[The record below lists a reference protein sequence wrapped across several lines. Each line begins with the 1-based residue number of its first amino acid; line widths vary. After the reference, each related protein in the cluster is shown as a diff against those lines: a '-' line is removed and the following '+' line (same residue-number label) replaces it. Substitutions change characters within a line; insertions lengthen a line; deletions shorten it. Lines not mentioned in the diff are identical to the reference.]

1 MQGLADMF
9 ILMRCSFESEEAQAL
24 NRQVFETIYFGALT
38 ASCEL
43 AEEHGPYET
52 YAGCPVSR
60 GVLQYDMWGVTPTER
75 WDWADLKAKIA
86 RCVGL
91 AHSLATID
99 SDPPPPPGLECA
111 TAFSW
116 LPCQPPPLH
125 KSLETTSPLSPT
137 PATSTVAVCCRESF
151 RLVGL
156 GLVVVSSQVGRVGVG
171 CGQQSG
177 W

>member
-1 MQGLADMF
+1 MVTCQRLPVQGLADMF

-99 SDPPPPPGLECA
+99 SDPPL
-111 TAFSW
+111 
-116 LPCQPPPLH
+116 PPLLQGWSAQQP
-125 KSLETTSPLSPT
+125 SLGSH
-137 PATSTVAVCCRESF
+137 AN
-151 RLVGL
+151 RLHCTNPWK
-156 GLVVVSSQVGRVGVG
+156 QRVL
-171 CGQQSG
+171 
-177 W
+177 